1 MYLLPLERQCV
12 CAKNERK
19 TELCLPSLLMALL
32 LLLIDNAIQKKTGV
46 AHRQTSEYSRCI

>member
-1 MYLLPLERQCV
+1 MCV

-19 TELCLPSLLMALL
+19 TGLGLPSLLTALL

-46 AHRQTSEYSRCI
+46 ARRQTSEYSRRI